1 MDPKYS
7 QKYSYDELHAVIRF
21 SAIRETQAIII
32 MNLRELNYKEK
43 EIGKL
48 IVDAEALR
56 NIIDDQRVKREQLI
70 DEYAYIRI
78 LS

>member
-1 MDPKYS
+1 M
-7 QKYSYDELHAVIRF
+7 VIRF

-32 MNLRELNYKEK
+32 MNLRELKYKEK

-48 IVDAEALR
+48 IVDADALR

-70 DEYAYIRI
+70 DEYTYPP
-78 LS
+78 